1 MLEFK
6 SLTLHD
12 RAAVQSLLVETG
24 LMGNENVFGTFFIWG
39 EVYKHRACL
48 HEGVLYSLYGG
59 DSNIYGVPRGGDL
72 IAGIKVL
79 MADARA
85 RGHRFRLWG
94 MTQEQVAEVERV
106 MPETFRFRL
115 DRDGSDYIYHTSDLI
130 SLAGR
135 KFHDKRN
142 HVNRFRRTYDYTYED
157 ITSQNLPDV
166 AHIAKEWISGHNA
179 SPVEDLFLEDCAISK
194 AIKYYHELGMQGGL
208 IRIEGQPVAFT
219 LGEAINSDVFLV
231 HFEKAL
237 SGYNGLYTA
246 INQEFASRHLAKYK
260 YVNREEDMGIEGLRI
275 SKLSYNPAFLL
286 EKYIVNFIGEDASD

>member
-6 SLTLHD
+6 SLEMQD
-12 RAAVQSLLVETG
+12 RAAVQSILAETG

-39 EVYKHRACL
+39 EVYKHSACL
-48 HEGVLYSLYGG
+48 HEGTLYSLYGG
-59 DSNIYGVPRGGDL
+59 DSNIYGVPHGGDL
-72 IAGIKVL
+72 LTALKLL

-85 RGHRFRLWG
+85 KGHRFRLWG
-94 MTQEQVAEVERV
+94 MTAEQVAEVEKE
-106 MPETFRFRL
+106 MPGIFRYRL
-115 DRDGSDYIYHTSDLI
+115 DRDGSDYIYHTADLVT
-130 SLAGR
+130 LAGR

-142 HVNRFRRTYDYTYED
+142 HLNRFRRSYNYTYEELKEHNLED
-157 ITSQNLPDV
+157 AMLIT
-166 AHIAKEWISGHNA
+166 KEWIQGNSA
-179 SPVEDLFLEDCAISK
+179 SAAEDLFLEDCAITR
-194 AIKYYHELGMQGGL
+194 AIKHYGPLGLQGGL
-208 IRIEGQPVAFT
+208 IRIAGKPVAFT

-260 YVNREEDMGIEGLRI
+260 YVNREEDMGIEGLRH

-286 EKYIVNFIGEDASD
+286 EKYIVNLQEEVADD

>member
-6 SLTLHD
+6 SLALHD
-12 RAAVQSLLVETG
+12 RAAVQSILAETG

-39 EVYKHRACL
+39 EVYKHHACL

-59 DSNIYGVPRGGDL
+59 DSNIYGVPHGGDL
-72 IAGIKVL
+72 PTALKVL
-79 MADARA
+79 VADARA

-94 MTQEQVAEVERV
+94 MTKEQVAEVERV
-106 MPETFRFRL
+106 MPETFRSRL

-142 HVNRFRRTYDYTYED
+142 HLNRFRRTYAYTYED
-157 ITSQNLPDV
+157 ITTQNMPDV
-166 AHIAKEWISGHNA
+166 AHITKEWISGHNA
-179 SPVEDLFLEDCAISK
+179 SPVEDLFLEDCAISR
-194 AIKYYHELGMQGGL
+194 AIKYYHELGLQGGL

-237 SGYNGLYTA
+237 SGYNGLYAA

-260 YVNREEDMGIEGLRI
+260 YVNREEDMGIEGLRN

-286 EKYIVNFIGEDASD
+286 EKYIVNLIGEDASD